1 MIKYRKLKEEVEKVI
16 NDYHNHFFD
25 SLVALEKLRE
35 VAKEMQEEDVRRAQL
50 GLSDEE
56 EAFYEI
62 LAKHK
67 TAIADFELI
76 KDIVKDIT
84 ASIKKN
90 LQIDWF
96 KKPDARAQIMLA
108 VRKVLQKKGVHEE
121 LKEIMEDIMEQAEA
135 RYREWWGEGKV
146 A

>member
-1 MIKYRKLKEEVEKVI
+1 M
-16 NDYHNHFFD
+16 NN
-25 SLVALEKLRE
+25 
-35 VAKEMQEEDVRRAQL
+35 EDKTRIQL
-50 GLSDEE
+50 GLTEEE

-67 TAIADFELI
+67 TAVSDFELI
-76 KDIVKDIT
+76 KAIVKEIT

-108 VRKVLQKKGVHEE
+108 VRRVLQKKGVSAE
-121 LKEIMEDIMEQAEA
+121 LKEIMDEIMEQAEA
-135 RYREWWGEGKV
+135 RYKEWYGEEKV

>member
-1 MIKYRKLKEEVEKVI
+1 
-16 NDYHNHFFD
+16 
-25 SLVALEKLRE
+25 
-35 VAKEMQEEDVRRAQL
+35 MQEEDTRRTQL

-56 EAFYEI
+56 ESFYEI

-76 KDIVKDIT
+76 KEVVKEIT
-84 ASIKKN
+84 TSIKKN

-108 VRKVLQKKGVHEE
+108 VRRVLTKKGITDE
-121 LKEIMEDIMEQAEA
+121 LKEILEEIMDQAEA
-135 RYREWWGEGKV
+135 RYKEWWGDDM
-146 A
+146 AA